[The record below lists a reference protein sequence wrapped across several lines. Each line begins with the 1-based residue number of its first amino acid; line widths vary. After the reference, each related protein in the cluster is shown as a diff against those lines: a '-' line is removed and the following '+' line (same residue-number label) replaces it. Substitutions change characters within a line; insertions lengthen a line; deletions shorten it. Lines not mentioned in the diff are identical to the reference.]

1 VEKEKIFEILKQMI
15 SKKMYVD
22 KDILTENTTFEEL
35 EIDGFNLLNIMIYM
49 EDEFNIEVFDDK
61 EDLDDDWVT
70 LGDIVKYIAK
80 RLKAKNYCK

>member
-15 SKKMYVD
+15 SKEMYVD

-80 RLKAKNYCK
+80 RLKAKNCCK

>member
-15 SKKMYVD
+15 SKEMYVD
-22 KDILTENTTFEEL
+22 KDMLTENTTFEEL

-80 RLKAKNYCK
+80 RLKAKNCCK